1 MIRLP
6 FGLTAALA
14 LPALLLTPWHAA
26 RADFHVVSPYEIDL
40 GELEIEHNGSDTV
53 DPRAG
58 LGGNQSYTMELG
70 TGLTS
75 WWHSEIELGFDNDP
89 GSGQPTLLTQVVSE
103 NTFELTEPGEYFADL
118 GFYVEYGQSTTHGA
132 YAASNELTFGP
143 VIAKDIGRTTHTINL
158 FLTRQLGPDQTSQGL
173 DFTYAWQ
180 SRWNL
185 WAPLSP
191 AIEIYGDAGT
201 LGASPRFSQQELR
214 AGPVA
219 VGSLNLHDLGLGSAG
234 KLKYEVGWLFGLT
247 RATADGT
254 LRWRLELEIPF

>member
-40 GELEIEHNGSDTV
+40 GELEIEHNGSDSV

-58 LGGNQSYTMELG
+58 VGGQQSYTMELG

-89 GSGQPTLLTQVVSE
+89 SNGQPTLLTQVVSE
-103 NTFELTEPGEYFADL
+103 NTFELTEPGEYFADF
-118 GFYVEYGQSTTHGA
+118 GFYVEYGQSTTHGSA
-132 YAASNELTFGP
+132 AASNQITFGP
-143 VIAKDIGRTTHTINL
+143 VIAKDIGPTTHTVNL
-158 FLTRQLGPDQTSQGL
+158 FLTRELGPDQTTHGL
-173 DFTYAWQ
+173 DFTFAWQ

-191 AIEIYGDAGT
+191 AIEIYGDTGV
-201 LGASPRFSQQELR
+201 LGDVPSLSQQQLIV
-214 AGPVA
+214 GPVA
-219 VGSLNLHDLGLGSAG
+219 VGSVSMHDLGLGNAG
-234 KLKYEVGWLFGLT
+234 KLKYELGWLFG
-247 RATADGT
+247 ATAASPAGT
-254 LRWRLELEIPF
+254 LRWRVEMEIPF